1 MERLRANFL
10 WLKEKNKKDKLDVT
24 YLMFISL
31 LIRILQ
37 FYTDKIQNQ
46 AKPNQHLLTSSKLEE
61 D

>member
-1 MERLRANFL
+1 
-10 WLKEKNKKDKLDVT
+10 
-24 YLMFISL
+24 MFISL

-46 AKPNQHLLTSSKLEE
+46 AEPNQYLSTSSKLEE